1 MAITGTGQNMEVRG
15 VPGPNA
21 PPLGQLGFI
30 PVTNGITLKLCF
42 LGILSAEALAFWKVT
57 PRVEQ

>member
-1 MAITGTGQNMEVRG
+1 MEVRG